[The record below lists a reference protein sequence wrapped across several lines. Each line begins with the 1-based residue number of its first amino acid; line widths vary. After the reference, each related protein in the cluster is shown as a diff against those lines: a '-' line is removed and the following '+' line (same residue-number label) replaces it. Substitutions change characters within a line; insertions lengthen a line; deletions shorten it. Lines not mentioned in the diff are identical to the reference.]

1 MNTLSGVNEPYSI
14 NTLDGLD
21 ATSTLI
27 ASAVGAYLPLTGG
40 TLATS
45 GTTRLGIASDTQGTV
60 EFTDTAG
67 ASKALMF
74 YTPGNNDVSFTVGTN
89 TRVLRVGGT
98 QITSARN
105 ISMASTNRIVN
116 LSPGTGANDA
126 ISYTQAMLRNG
137 VNSATA
143 DISMGGFKLTG
154 LAYGVAGTDAATVAQ
169 LTASP
174 YFYLPLTG
182 GTMSGNIEINRGVNP
197 CIFTLASAGNTTIDF
212 KDNNLVLKGSMQ
224 YNQPANELHFDLA
237 GVTRQ
242 SISTTAATFSVPV
255 AIPNATSGTHAVR
268 YDQTL
273 TLDGTHQMQAAINC
287 GGFKCA
293 NSAAGSANSA
303 DCAIVSQMEAADTV
317 VTNAYIAADVVV
329 NSARIAA
336 NGVITTNYIA
346 ADAVVTAAFQAADAL
361 KLNRSGVGAM
371 TGALD
376 MGGFLIQQVNAGAT
390 GSTNAANV
398 LQMEA
403 ADTVVTNAYIAAN
416 TAQTTAITSSYVAA
430 DALKVSLSG
439 DTMTGTLVINTGNL
453 PNLFTMASNSDS
465 SLFFTD
471 AALATK
477 AAVIYF
483 HASNTLS
490 LALAGITA
498 QTIST
503 TQCSFAVPLNLN
515 TNKVTN
521 IGTPTVGTDAT
532 TKTYVDTKTYLQTS
546 STSNGSFTIADPSAN
561 LTTLTFRNEY
571 TLLGSPLGACYFITE
586 AQSQLWIKANV
597 TTHAKESGIQLD
609 SGTFIFF
616 TGDPSSPTQR
626 FSYDASANNQMNIY
640 GTLNMRTH
648 KIIGVTAGT
657 VSTDGVNYGQ
667 TMLLS
672 GVNSMT
678 ADLAMGTHKITG
690 VSAGTVSTDA
700 VNYGQTML
708 LSGSNAMTAD
718 LAMGTH
724 KITGVSA
731 GTVSTDAVNYGQTL
745 LRDGTNAMTAQLYMG
760 NFRIGNLSAAL
771 SSLDAVNY
779 GQTVLRDG
787 TNAMTGILNMGL
799 NIISNCGPASSPT
812 DVVTYT
818 QITNK
823 FVPLTGGQAV
833 GQAMTGQLSMGTNRI
848 GDCGVA
854 LSAADVVV
862 YSQIQ
867 QSTIPLTAWRVG
879 ETVQRKWYSPKLS
892 NNLSNSTCG
901 PSANVVIVTIDISVT
916 NGNKIFIGGQFNI
929 DANGYNDDQFT
940 MRAGFGAQYMDFVNS
955 MPTGVNF
962 RERTYTFNTVF
973 LANATATKT
982 FSWKIFN
989 ESTTDTITISSLNW
1003 LFSVEEVQS

>member
-45 GTTRLGIASDTQGTV
+45 GATRLGIASNTQGTV

-105 ISMASTNRIVN
+105 ISMATTNKVVN
-116 LSPGTGANDA
+116 LAPGTTANDA
-126 ISYTQAMLRNG
+126 VNYGQVMLRSG
-137 VNSATA
+137 VNAATA
-143 DISMGGFKLTG
+143 DIPMGGFKLTG
-154 LAYGVAGTDAATVAQ
+154 LGLGVAGDDAATVSQ

-174 YFYLPLTG
+174 HFYLPLAG
-182 GTMSGNIEINRGVNP
+182 GTMTGNLVINRGVNP

-212 KDNNLVLKGSMQ
+212 KDDNLVLKGSMQ
-224 YNQPANELHFDLA
+224 YNQPANSLHFDLA

-242 SISTTAATFSVPV
+242 TISTTAATFSIPV
-255 AIPNATSGTHAVR
+255 AMSSQKITGLLAGAGGST
-268 YDQTL
+268 D
-273 TLDGTHQMQAAINC
+273 AANV
-287 GGFKCA
+287 A
-293 NSAAGSANSA
+293 
-303 DCAIVSQMEAADTV
+303 QMEAADT
-317 VTNAYIAADVVV
+317 A
-329 NSARIAA
+329 
-336 NGVITTNYIA
+336 
-346 ADAVVTAAFQAADAL
+346 VTAAFQAADAL

-376 MGGFLIQQVNAGAT
+376 MGGFLIQQVNAGGA

-398 LQMEA
+398 FQMEAADTVVTNAYIAANTAQTTAITNAYVAADTVVTNAYIAANTAQTTAITNAYIA

-483 HASNTLS
+483 KASNTLS

-503 TQCSFAVPLNLN
+503 TQCSFAVPLNLG

-532 TKTYVDTKTYLQTS
+532 TKTYVDTKTYLRTS
-546 STSNGSFTIADPSAN
+546 ATSNGSFTIADPSSN

-609 SGTFIFF
+609 AGTFIFF

-626 FSYDASANNQMNIY
+626 FSYDASASNQMNIY

-708 LSGSNAMTAD
+708 LSG
-718 LAMGTH
+718 
-724 KITGVSA
+724 V
-731 GTVSTDAVNYGQTL
+731 
-745 LRDGTNAMTAQLYMG
+745 NAMTAQLYMG
-760 NFRIGNLSAAL
+760 NFRIGNLSPAL

-787 TNAMTGILNMGL
+787 TNAMTGILNMGM
-799 NIISNCGPASSPT
+799 NIIGNCGPASSPT

-848 GDCGVA
+848 GDCGIA

-879 ETVQRKWYSPKLS
+879 ETVQRKWYSHELS

-901 PSANVVIVTIDISVT
+901 PSANVVVVTINMNVT
-916 NGNKIFIGGQFNI
+916 DGNKILVNGQFNI
-929 DANGYNDDQFT
+929 DANGYADDQFT
-940 MRAGFGAQYMDFVNS
+940 MRAGFSTQYTDYVNVI
-955 MPTGVNF
+955 PTSVNF
-962 RERTYTFNTVF
+962 RERTYNFHALF
-973 LANATATKT
+973 IPSSSGSKT
-982 FSWKIFN
+982 ISWKIFN
-989 ESTTDTITISSLNW
+989 ESTTDTLTISTLNW
-1003 LFSVEEVQS
+1003 LFSIEEVQS

>member
-1 MNTLSGVNEPYSI
+1 MNTLSGVNEPYSTL
-14 NTLDGLD
+14 TLDGLN
-21 ATSTLI
+21 ATTTLI
-27 ASAVGAYLPLTGG
+27 DDAVGNYLPISGG
-40 TLATS
+40 TLLSPT
-45 GTTRLGIASDTQGTV
+45 GTTRLGIAASTQGTV

-67 ASKALMF
+67 ASKALVF
-74 YTPGNNDVSFTVGTN
+74 YNATNNDVSFTVGTN

-98 QITSARN
+98 QITAARN
-105 ISMASTNRIVN
+105 ISMATTNKVIN
-116 LSPGTGANDA
+116 LGPGTTANDA
-126 ISYTQAMLRNG
+126 VNYGQTMLRNG
-137 VNSATA
+137 VNAATA
-143 DISMGGFKLTG
+143 NIPMGGFKLTG
-154 LAYGVAGTDAATVAQ
+154 LGLGVAGDDAATVSQ

-174 YFYLPLTG
+174 HFYLPLAG
-182 GTMSGNIEINRGVNP
+182 GTMTGNLVINRGVNP

-212 KDNNLVLKGSMQ
+212 KDDNLVLKGSMQ
-224 YNQPANELHFDLA
+224 YNQPANSLHFDLA

-242 SISTTAATFSVPV
+242 TISTTATTFSTPV
-255 AIPNATSGTHAVR
+255 AMS
-268 YDQTL
+268 
-273 TLDGTHQMQAAINC
+273 
-287 GGFKCA
+287 
-293 NSAAGSANSA
+293 
-303 DCAIVSQMEAADTV
+303 SQK
-317 VTNAYIAADVVV
+317 
-329 NSARIAA
+329 
-336 NGVITTNYIA
+336 ITG
-346 ADAVVTAAFQAADAL
+346 L
-361 KLNRSGVGAM
+361 L
-371 TGALD
+371 
-376 MGGFLIQQVNAGAT
+376 AGAG
-390 GSTNAANV
+390 GSTDAANV
-398 LQMEA
+398 TQMETADLLKLSLSGGTMTGTIVSNTITNPFNFFNSTGPLTGRMSAGQISVTNSCTLQMCSNSSSILDFQDNTNTTKA
-403 ADTVVTNAYIAAN
+403 QFKYTYGSPGTLNMLVNGTTILSATDTEISTKAINVNGQRVYGLNATPSTDTDAVPRLYMTNADAAVTSAYI
-416 TAQTTAITSSYVAA
+416 AA

-483 HASNTLS
+483 KASNTLS

-503 TQCSFAVPLNLN
+503 TQCSFAVPLNLG

-521 IGTPTVGTDAT
+521 LGTPTVGTDAT

-571 TLLGSPLGACYFITE
+571 TFLGSPLGTCYFITE

-609 SGTFIFF
+609 AGTFIFF

-626 FSYDASANNQMNIY
+626 FSYDASASNQMNIY

-667 TMLLS
+667 T
-672 GVNSMT
+672 
-678 ADLAMGTHKITG
+678 
-690 VSAGTVSTDA
+690 
-700 VNYGQTML
+700 
-708 LSGSNAMTAD
+708 
-718 LAMGTH
+718 
-724 KITGVSA
+724 
-731 GTVSTDAVNYGQTL
+731 L

-760 NFRIGNLSAAL
+760 NFRIGNLSPAL

-833 GQAMTGQLSMGTNRI
+833 GQAMTGQLSMGTHRI

-879 ETVQRKWYSPKLS
+879 ETVQRKWYSPQLS
-892 NNLSNSTCG
+892 NNLSNSTCAA
-901 PSANVVIVTIDISVT
+901 SSNVVVVTINMNVT
-916 NGNKIFIGGQFNI
+916 NGNKIFINGQFNI
-929 DANGYNDDQFT
+929 DTNDQFT
-940 MRAGFGAQYMDFVNS
+940 MRAGFSTQYTDYVNQ
-955 MPTGVNF
+955 PTTVNF
-962 RERTYTFNTVF
+962 RDRTYNFHALF
-973 LANATATKT
+973 IPSSSGSKT
-982 FSWKIFN
+982 ISWKIFN
-989 ESTTDTITISSLNW
+989 ESTTGTLTITASNW
-1003 LFSVEEVQS
+1003 LFSIEEVQS